1 MVIALIILIIA
12 LAVCV
17 SANVLLKAD
26 IRQMARQIDELTDT
40 NAKLTTATFDRDV
53 TVLATRVNGLLDR
66 QKRVLLERDRAE
78 VNLKRA
84 ITNISHDLRTPL
96 TAAIGYLQMLDERER
111 YVPIIKERLTALSA
125 LLDSFF
131 EFARAVE
138 GNTPLS
144 PQRLNLCAVLRD
156 VLSAFY
162 MDFKDFTMETD
173 IPETPLFVICD
184 ENALRRVL
192 QNLFR
197 NAAVHGK
204 GFLRVTARENTVT
217 VANGTDFEVDAERIF
232 ERFYTSDPARTG
244 QSTGLG
250 LAIAREIV
258 TRMGGDI
265 FAEYGGHTLAVTLVL
280 R

>member
-1 MVIALIILIIA
+1 
-12 LAVCV
+12 
-17 SANVLLKAD
+17 
-26 IRQMARQIDELTDT
+26 MARQIEELTDT
-40 NAKLTTATFDRDV
+40 NAKLTTKTFDRDV
-53 TVLATRVNGLLDR
+53 TVLENCVNGLLEQ

-96 TAAIGYLQMLDERER
+96 TAALGYLQMLDEQER
-111 YVPIIKERLTALSA
+111 YVPIIKERLTTLSV

-138 GNTPLS
+138 GNTPLLL
-144 PQRLNLCAVLRD
+144 QRVNLCAVLRD
-156 VLSAFY
+156 VMSAFY
-162 MDFKDFTMETD
+162 MDFKDFTIEAD

-192 QNLFR
+192 QNLLK
-197 NAAVHGK
+197 NAAVHGR
-204 GFLRVTARENTVT
+204 GFLRVAARDNTVT
-217 VANGTDFEVDAERIF
+217 VANGTNFEVNAERIF
-232 ERFYTSDPARTG
+232 ERFYTSNPARTG

-265 FAEYGGHTLAVTLVL
+265 FAEYGGGTLTVTLRL
-280 R
+280 E